1 LKVIVGGILS
11 AMMIATATVAEEEGE
26 SASFL
31 LPYCKIA
38 PAQAANKAFL
48 VGRCVGL
55 VQGIADA
62 LGLMKDASGDKLNPL
77 CMDRPKGTSTD
88 QAVNVVVRY
97 GEAHP
102 DQSHAPLTVVTA
114 LALTDAWPCRK

>member
-11 AMMIATATVAEEEGE
+11 AMMVAAVAVAEEEGD
-26 SASFL
+26 SASIL

-48 VGRCVGL
+48 VGRCIGM

-62 LGLMKDASGDKLNPL
+62 LSLMTDASGDKLNPL
-77 CMDRPKGTSTD
+77 CLDRPKGTSAD
-88 QAVNVVVRY
+88 QAVKVVVKY

-102 DQSHAPLTVVTA
+102 DQSHAPLTVIAA
-114 LALTDAWPCRK
+114 LALTDAWPCKK